1 VPVRKKE
8 GSGRKMRKNV
18 LLADDEHAVIQSLEQ
33 GLAGYKDVF
42 SIVSAADGEEAI
54 KKLGQEDISLVVT
67 DLRMPKTD
75 GFGVLAHVMEC
86 YPDIPVIVMTGYST
100 TEIERLASQG
110 GAVGYIPKPFKPNTL
125 AELIMAWL
133 RRQAEGGTLHNV
145 SSGMFLQLI
154 EMEQKTCT
162 IRLVDKDSGKKGVL
176 FFRDGELLNARVN
189 SIQGEK
195 AAYKIFSWE
204 EVSLSIQNSCRCR
217 NKKIEGELQA
227 ILLEAM
233 RLKDEKGSPLGVPDQ
248 KKPVVVAPEVD
259 ERAREQE
266 KAAAMVRL
274 KKKLTDKL
282 GPRYQVNEICYDN
295 SRDGL
300 LGQMSRMGR
309 FFSCGALQVV
319 YMGAGASKDVFL
331 LPGEET
337 LTIAVD
343 SQFSRDRMIET
354 LLEEHT
360 ESDG

>member
-1 VPVRKKE
+1 
-8 GSGRKMRKNV
+8 MRKNV
-18 LLADDEHAVIQSLEQ
+18 LLADDEHAVIHSLEQ
-33 GLAGYKDVF
+33 GLAEYKDVF
-42 SIVSAADGEEAI
+42 SIVSATDGEEAI
-54 KKLGQEDISLVVT
+54 KKLAREDISLVVT
-67 DLRMPKTD
+67 DLKMPQTD
-75 GFGVLAHVMEC
+75 GFGVLAHIMEF

-100 TEIERLASQG
+100 TEMERLASQG

-125 AELIMAWL
+125 AGLIMSWL
-133 RRQAEGGTLHNV
+133 GRQAEGGTLHNV

-162 IRLVDKDSGKKGVL
+162 IRLVDKDSGTKGVL

-189 SIQGEK
+189 STQGEK

-233 RLKDEKGSPLGVPDQ
+233 RLKDEREGPLGTPEQ
-248 KKPVVVAPEVD
+248 KNSVVAASEMD
-259 ERAREQE
+259 EKAREQK
-266 KAAAMVRL
+266 KAAVMVRI
-274 KKKLTDKL
+274 KKRLTDKI
-282 GPRYQVNEICYDN
+282 GSRYQVDEICYDN

-300 LGQMSRMGR
+300 LGQMSRMGK
-309 FFSCGALQVV
+309 FFSCGTLQVV
-319 YMGAGASKDVFL
+319 YMDAGTSKGVFL
-331 LPGEET
+331 LPGEQT

-343 SQFSRDRMIET
+343 SQFPRDRMIET

-360 ESDG
+360 DNDG